1 VSICSHVGKT
11 EEYCSACLDAA
22 IARAER
28 AEADAKVLKLLMSPE
43 REELLAERDAAL
55 ARVRELETLDRDD
68 IQREIIG
75 TLQGELE
82 DARARIAELET
93 QTRQLSIDWTDMDGR
108 KLAAEERVRELE
120 DAARVTHA
128 LLSPER
134 VDLQAR
140 IAELEGALRKAAS
153 HEYAGVAECDRVASQ
168 ARAALVD
175 KRNDFSWP
183 SPWLVVEPL
192 HHSFQQGRAKHPASP
207 STSRPAPFLSAP
219 TTAH

>member
-140 IAELEGALRKAAS
+140 IAALEGEASLFAEMHVNCSIAHRDLRARSAELERDAEKQDAHLSRAFGRIAELERALRNLLKP
-153 HEYAGVAECDRVASQ
+153 VQDWDRPFEDE
-168 ARAALVD
+168 ARAVLGD
-175 KRNDFSWP
+175 K
-183 SPWLVVEPL
+183 
-192 HHSFQQGRAKHPASP
+192 
-207 STSRPAPFLSAP
+207 
-219 TTAH
+219 